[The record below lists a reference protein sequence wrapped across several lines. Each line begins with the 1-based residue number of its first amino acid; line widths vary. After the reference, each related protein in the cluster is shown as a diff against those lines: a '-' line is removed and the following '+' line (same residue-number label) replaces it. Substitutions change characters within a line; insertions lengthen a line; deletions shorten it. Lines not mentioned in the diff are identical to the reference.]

1 MTNKFSRSW
10 NRRVSL
16 LLSLGILLAL
26 NFLGSYMFFTIDLTE
41 EKRYTLTPSTRELLE
56 EVEAPI
62 YAEVLLGGSFPAG
75 FKRLQRSTR
84 EMLDDFRG
92 RNSLIDYTFS
102 DPNTGSAEEIQILRT
117 ELGKQGIF
125 PTNLRIK
132 ESGETVEKLIYPYVV
147 FSYAGR
153 SVAVSLLESEV
164 PGVPPEQVL
173 NNSISLLEY
182 KFASAIHR
190 LIRTDKPNVVF
201 LKEHGELTP
210 EQTADIRRE
219 IRPFYNFSF
228 LHLDSVFRIN
238 PAVDL
243 LIVAKPRGPFS
254 EPDKFKIDQFVM
266 KGGKVLWLIDPLNVG
281 LDSMRGKPAFIPL
294 EYDLNLDDL
303 LFKYGARIQKNLVLD
318 MECSGIPMQ
327 VGMVGGSPQYDLFPW
342 FYHPAVIPREDH
354 PVVKNLNRVHF
365 EFPASVDTI
374 KTRTPVD
381 KTILITSSP
390 YTRLQFPPVQLSFEI
405 LRYDPDPE
413 KFDKPSQPLVV
424 LLEGSFP
431 SHFENR
437 VPQAFLDSLTALGE
451 TYLTESVP
459 TAMIVAADGDLI
471 RNPFNPLTQEAKPL
485 GFNPYDRQQY
495 ANRELIL
502 NMIEYLLDQRGL
514 LEARSREVKLR
525 MLDKV
530 RVEKEKTNWQ
540 VINLLGPLALLG
552 LAGLSFHFWR
562 RKRYAIKD
570 HAV

>member
-1 MTNKFSRSW
+1 MSKKVILSW
-10 NRRVSL
+10 NRRFAL
-16 LLSLGILLAL
+16 LLSLAILLAL
-26 NFLGSYMFFTIDLTE
+26 NILGSYFFFTIDLTE
-41 EKRYTLTPSTRELLE
+41 EKRYTLTPSTRELLQE
-56 EVEAPI
+56 IPAPI
-62 YAEVLLGGSFPAG
+62 YAEVMLGGSFPAG

-84 EMLDDFRG
+84 EMLDDFRA
-92 RNSLIDYTFS
+92 RNGFIDYTFK
-102 DPNTGSAEEIQILRT
+102 DPNTGTPEEIQTLRS

-132 ESGETVEKLIYPYVV
+132 ESGETVEKLIYPYVI

-153 SVAVSLLESEV
+153 SVMVNLLEAEM
-164 PGVPPEQVL
+164 PGIPPETIL

-201 LKEHGELTP
+201 LKGHGELSP

-219 IRPFYNFSF
+219 IRPFYSFSH
-228 LHLDSVFRIN
+228 LELDSVFRIN
-238 PAVDL
+238 SAVDL
-243 LIVAKPRGPFS
+243 LIVARPRGPFS

-266 KGGKVLWLIDPLNVG
+266 KGGKVLWLIDPLNVS
-281 LDSMRGKPAFIPL
+281 LDSMRGKPAYIPL

-327 VGMVGGSPQYDLFPW
+327 VGVAGGSPQYDLFPW
-342 FYHPAVIPREDH
+342 FYHPAVIPRSDH
-354 PVVKNLNRVHF
+354 PVVKNLNRVQF

-374 KTRTPVD
+374 KTRTPVE
-381 KTILITSSP
+381 KTILISSSP
-390 YTRLQFPPVQLSFEI
+390 YTRLQYPPVQLSFEI
-405 LRYDPDPE
+405 LRYDPDPD
-413 KFDKPSQPLVV
+413 KFDKPAQPLVV
-424 LLEGSFP
+424 LLEGVFP

-437 VPQAFLDSLTALGE
+437 VPQAFLDSLESLGE
-451 TYLTESVP
+451 PYRTESLP
-459 TAMIVAADGDLI
+459 TAMIVAGDGDLI
-471 RNPFNPLTQEAKPL
+471 RNPYNPLTQEAKPL

-514 LEARSREVKLR
+514 LEARSREVRLR

-530 RVEKEKTNWQ
+530 RVEKEKTAWQ
-540 VINLLGPLALLG
+540 VLNLLGPLVLLG
-552 LAGLSFHFWR
+552 LSGLIFNFWR
-562 RKRYAIKD
+562 RRRYAIK
-570 HAV
+570 AVNS